1 MRSLLGLHVALVCLV
16 LNVPRVRAQSSDG
29 MSGADAPA
37 GAPGRGAVPAA
48 PPAAAAVAPSGTAS
62 PPKTGTAETGN
73 PGTRPRPFADRR
85 PSLSHDLQF
94 GFAVLIGSGYR
105 AIVPYESDIV
115 CGDAK
120 EEGARVC
127 TSRAPFFIDLQP
139 SFGLS
144 TSWDA
149 LVDVR
154 VGLETDF
161 NTKRPFVIAPGF
173 RYWLDPEGHVKFFST
188 FQLAYD
194 VTDSNDPRVRRSD
207 LAFRNSNGVMIEVMR
222 NFGVYL
228 QFGETIGFVRWLSFL
243 VDAGIGVQARVP

>member
-1 MRSLLGLHVALVCLV
+1 V
-16 LNVPRVRAQSSDG
+16 
-29 MSGADAPA
+29 
-37 GAPGRGAVPAA
+37 A
-48 PPAAAAVAPSGTAS
+48 PPRPL
-62 PPKTGTAETGN
+62 AE
-73 PGTRPRPFADRR
+73 RR

-94 GFAVLIGSGYR
+94 GFAVLIGTGYR
-105 AIVPYESDIV
+105 AIAPYESDIV

-161 NTKRPFVIAPGF
+161 NTKRPFVVAPGF

-194 VTDSNDPRVRRSD
+194 VTDPNDTRVRRSD
-207 LAFRNSNGVMIEVMR
+207 LAFRNSNGLMIEVMR
-222 NFGVYL
+222 NFGFYL
-228 QFGETIGFVRWLSFL
+228 QFGETIGFVRWLSFM
-243 VDAGIGVQARVP
+243 VDAGIGIQARVP